1 MWRFFRKLKIELP
14 YDPAISLLGR
24 YLEKTLIQK
33 DTCHNIVN
41 QLYFNKTLKNEKNK
55 KLMVAE
61 EMKVTQIYKKRIV
74 CSSSLK
80 NIMGI
85 LIGIA
90 LYALEKYLS

>member
-1 MWRFFRKLKIELP
+1 
-14 YDPAISLLGR
+14 
-24 YLEKTLIQK
+24 
-33 DTCHNIVN
+33 
-41 QLYFNKTLKNEKNK
+41 
-55 KLMVAE
+55 MVAE